1 MTENRANLLT
11 QRAGHQGV
19 GHQGVAQQESGQQA
33 VPARQNLFLARD
45 GGFTTVGVAVA
56 LLLVMALLFS
66 AAQVRWVQSH
76 SADIQYVAD
85 AGALAG
91 GNVVGEYMVVARVAD
106 AVVLSLSLLG
116 MVVYGVAIVVSCIP
130 YMQSV
135 GAELMQF
142 GSKVFQA
149 RDKCAK
155 SAATALNNLQA
166 ALPFLIAVNAAA
178 TIEANSG
185 ISASAAS
192 YHGLAIPLP
201 LQGEDLSFPD
211 DDAAEQS
218 ADAIEG
224 NNEITA
230 ELANAAEEA
239 RKAMESSKGKAY
251 VADCV
256 NSPRCMYERAGALA
270 GMSGS
275 SNPYFSS
282 VDTWRFDDA
291 FARAK
296 AYYARRLAIEKPK
309 SQALEQQI
317 QSFCR
322 ERLYRFAVDELNRG
336 WCTTSP
342 DGVLDAYFPLLPRN
356 TAEMRQTS
364 LYTERVYPVSA
375 DGVMHGS
382 TACPAYQ
389 SAGAAGTG
397 SVAELESGSYRSCET
412 CGFAASTIGK
422 VASATTNT
430 DTGFEFYYRIVAE
443 AARQYQDA
451 SEDYR
456 SATHEAKTWTNYS
469 LSEFE
474 QALNALKTPRL
485 NPRPPGHNGVIAL
498 VIDGESHAIPA
509 GLTNSAVDSSAQL
522 QPRMALSAVALAEE
536 KAGHGAN
543 ILASFLDRVKAEQG
557 QSSQAVGG
565 LGAFDGIL
573 EVWGS
578 ALLVYSQGGD
588 AISDGL
594 VAFLDAIPLVKSTP
608 LSRWART
615 ALAETVEAVGL
626 QGADLDTPKPLVV
639 NSVHVLRASD
649 AAPARTLLAAKDAYT
664 SSRGSG
670 SDTLSTTLVE
680 GLTGALADQA
690 PGLLQG
696 EFVLYEISFGDD
708 PNLPRIPITLR
719 LPDGLVAQGQALI
732 DGVESE
738 IVSDL
743 GGGRDGTLW
752 E

>member
-1 MTENRANLLT
+1 MA
-11 QRAGHQGV
+11 
-19 GHQGVAQQESGQQA
+19 S
-33 VPARQNLFLARD
+33 D

-130 YMQSV
+130 LMQSV

-142 GSKVFQA
+142 GSKVFKA
-149 RDKCAK
+149 RDSCAK
-155 SAATALNNLQA
+155 NAAQALNALQA

-178 TIEANSG
+178 TIEANSD
-185 ISASAAS
+185 ISASTAS

-201 LQGEDLSFPD
+201 LQGEDVRFPD

-218 ADAIEG
+218 GDALSEQ
-224 NNEITA
+224 NEQTA
-230 ELANAAEEA
+230 ELTDAAEDA
-239 RKAMESSKGKAY
+239 RKTMESSKQRAY
-251 VADCV
+251 EADCV
-256 NSPRCMYERAGALA
+256 NNPRCMYERAGTLA
-270 GMSGS
+270 SMSGS
-275 SNPYFSS
+275 SNPRFSS
-282 VDTWRFDDA
+282 ADTWRFDDA

-296 AYYARRLAIEKPK
+296 TYYARRLALEKPE
-309 SQALEQQI
+309 SQAVDKLI

-322 ERLYRFAVDELNRG
+322 ERLYRFAIDEMNRG
-336 WCTTSP
+336 WCTTSA
-342 DGVLDAYFPLLPRN
+342 DGVLDAYFPLLPKN
-356 TAEMRQTS
+356 TAEMRQTT

-375 DGVMHGS
+375 DGVLHGT

-397 SVAELESGSYRSCET
+397 SVAELESGRYRTCAS
-412 CGFAASTIGK
+412 CGFTVASLGN
-422 VASATTNT
+422 VASATTNIN
-430 DTGFEFYYRIVAE
+430 TGFEYYYRIVAE
-443 AARQYQDA
+443 EAKRYQKA
-451 SEDYR
+451 SEDYTR
-456 SATHEAKTWTNYS
+456 ETQEARDSASESLDIFEEALK
-469 LSEFE
+469 
-474 QALNALKTPRL
+474 ALKTPRL

-498 VIDGESHAIPA
+498 VIDLESLAIPM
-509 GLTNSAVDSSAQL
+509 GLTNSAVDSTAQL

-536 KAGHGAN
+536 HAGHGAN
-543 ILASFLDRVKAEQG
+543 ILASFLDRIKAEQD
-557 QSSQAVGG
+557 QSSLALGA

-594 VAFLDAIPLVKSTP
+594 GAFLDAIPLVKSTP
-608 LSRWART
+608 LSRWARD

-626 QGADLDTPKPLVV
+626 QGAELDTPRPLVV
-639 NSVHVLRASD
+639 NSIHVLRASD
-649 AAPARTLLAAKDAYT
+649 AAPARALLAAKETYT

-670 SDTLSTTLVE
+670 SGTLDTALVE
-680 GLTGALADQA
+680 GLAGALADQV
-690 PGLLQG
+690 PELLQG
-696 EFVLYEISFGDD
+696 ELTLYEISFGDD
-708 PNLPRIPITLR
+708 LGLPRIPLTLR
-719 LPDGLVAQGQALI
+719 LPDGLVARGQALV
-732 DGVESE
+732 DGVESS
-738 IVSDL
+738 ISSGL
-743 GGGRDGTLW
+743 QGGGNGTLW